1 MGIKI
6 VDIPEGSAIA
16 ARLALE
22 NKLIPFIGSGFTAYC
37 KSKRGYCPTVEQ
49 LKEISHNL
57 LIKFNDYLLEDI
69 NEIKIHPIRKFFDI
83 APRSEVKT
91 FFLDYFTEIELEQYK
106 MDFLNVID
114 WSRAYTFNIDNAIET
129 HGNFQALL
137 PYKNYKN
144 YVISRRPV
152 YKLYGDAYHEAL
164 FDDCEGVS
172 FRNGYVKNLTAKKNA
187 DFVESIKSDFSN
199 CNIIYVGTRI
209 TQKHIR
215 EIFQQSKP
223 IQNLQRIIVRNTIPT
238 PEEEEGLLAAGIN
251 LIILVEDFEPFYT
264 TFVDC
269 YRKMAA
275 NRNSS
280 ESA

>member
-6 VDIPEGSAIA
+6 VDVQEGSAMA

-22 NKLIPFIGSGFTAYC
+22 KKLIPFIGSGFTAYC
-37 KSKRGYCPTVEQ
+37 KSRQGYCPTVEQ
-49 LKEISHNL
+49 LKEISRNL

-69 NEIKIHPIRKFFDI
+69 NEIKTHPIRTFFDI
-83 APRSEVKT
+83 APRSDVKT

-114 WSRAYTFNIDNAIET
+114 WPRVYTFNIDNAIET

-137 PYKNYKN
+137 PYTNYKD

-152 YKLYGDAYHEAL
+152 YKLYGDAYSEAV

-187 DFVESIKSDFSN
+187 DFVESIGNDFASN
-199 CNIIYVGTRI
+199 NIIYVGTRI

-215 EIFQQSKP
+215 DIYQKSKP
-223 IQNLQRIIVRNTIPT
+223 VQSLQRIIVLDTVPT
-238 PEEEEGLLAAGIN
+238 PEEEEGLLVAGVN
-251 LIILVEDFEPFYT
+251 LIILVKEYKPFYT